1 MRCLFSTHWKECQ
14 ALVLIRKAS
23 WSVMLCSQMTVEYTE
38 IMNQEVRI
46 RKTCLLT
53 KPTQKGVGLFPM
65 QMSRI
70 GRFRMHVH
78 TSPSAWK
85 NVYCL
90 GAFPCRNLSDLEH
103 LIVNPESFP
112 AAFRYF
118 LLFWPS
124 FVEGMVLPGQTT
136 FPIMV
141 TGSEGCGLPAGLC
154 CYLRH
159 RGLGSVQVW
168 RK

>member
-53 KPTQKGVGLFPM
+53 KPTQKGDGLFPV

-103 LIVNPESFP
+103 LIVNPEFSSSLQILPTILALFRGRNGTP
-112 AAFRYF
+112 RAGHIPYHGHRLWGLRFICGTVLLLAAQR
-118 LLFWPS
+118 
-124 FVEGMVLPGQTT
+124 PGL
-136 FPIMV
+136 
-141 TGSEGCGLPAGLC
+141 SASLA
-154 CYLRH
+154 
-159 RGLGSVQVW
+159 
-168 RK
+168 